1 MFFVTINNCDSTGI
15 NNSYTNSGIR
25 MYPNPAT
32 NTVNFVCDKPHEL
45 YIYNTLGQLI
55 ETIHVENNTVAD
67 LRHLSKGLYIIR
79 TSTNQNVG
87 KLIVD

>member
-15 NNSYTNSGIR
+15 NNPYTNSGIR
-25 MYPNPAT
+25 MYPNPAH
-32 NTVNFVCDKPHEL
+32 NTVNFICDKPHEL

-79 TSTNQNVG
+79 TSTNLNVG